1 MSDQIIILSNSEV
14 NFSSHSIFLL
24 LSSEDNS
31 TIWKIIFF
39 SLRSLRNF
47 YLIHWCSRQFW
58 CEVVGTSLKIVR
70 IFLSHRVTRIFLVDR
85 LSRVS
90 TIWYEINEIC
100 WFRRKKQLSPK
111 ILEICKNYSNSINDL
126 NFLRSIQKIWFLI
139 FLFFIIM
146 AIRPYYLETSQKLV

>member
-1 MSDQIIILSNSEV
+1 MSDQIIILSKSES
-14 NFSSHSIFLL
+14 NFSCSIFLL
-24 LSSEDNS
+24 LSSEENS
-31 TIWKIIFF
+31 SIWKIIV
-39 SLRSLRNF
+39 SLRRLRNF

-100 WFRRKKQLSPK
+100 WFSRKKLSPR
-111 ILEICKNYSNSINDL
+111 ILEICKNNSNSINDL
-126 NFLRSIQKIWFLI
+126 NFLLRIQTIWLI
-139 FLFFIIM
+139 TF
-146 AIRPYYLETSQKLV
+146 